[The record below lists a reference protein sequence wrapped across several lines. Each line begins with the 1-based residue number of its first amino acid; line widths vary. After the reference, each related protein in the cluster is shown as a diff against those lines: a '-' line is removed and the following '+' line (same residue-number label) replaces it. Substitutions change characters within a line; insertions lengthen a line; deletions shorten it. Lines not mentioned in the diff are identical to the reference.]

1 MKSLKIINVFT
12 FVRLLNG
19 YIINYYGLS
28 KNTITCYYLRK
39 YLQELIINC
48 VIKLYMFRLKAQ

>member
-1 MKSLKIINVFT
+1 MINVFT